1 MDVQNFKRE
10 IKDELD
16 NILRYWMTYTIDET
30 NGGFAGR
37 IDNENKVY
45 AEAPKGSVLN
55 ARILWTFSAAYN
67 ATSNR
72 EYLKI
77 ADKAYRY
84 ITEFFIDTEYD
95 GVFWS
100 LDYKGAPL
108 DTKKQVYAIAFVL
121 YACCE
126 YYKST
131 RNEAVK
137 TTAIRLYQL
146 IQQYSYDEIKGGY
159 FEAFSRNWQP
169 MEDLRLSDKDANEKK
184 TMNTHL
190 HILEAYTNLYRI
202 WPSQKLAKHQRALVN
217 DFLLHII
224 NPETGHLDL
233 FFDEEWKVKGDTISY
248 GHDIEASWLLLE
260 AAEALKDDDLI
271 NRCKEVAVKLA
282 NAVVE
287 GLDTDGGLWYE
298 YEPSEQI
305 LVKQKHW
312 WPQAEAMVGFI
323 NAWQVSKDEKY
334 IHYAYRSWQ
343 FIKKFILDKKNGEWF
358 WGINGDYSIMKGED
372 KVGIWKC
379 PYHNSRACL
388 EIIRRLSV
396 E

>member
-1 MDVQNFKRE
+1 MNVQYFKQE
-10 IKDELD
+10 IKEELD
-16 NILRYWMTYTIDET
+16 NILRYWIIYAPDEI
-30 NGGFAGR
+30 NGGFVGR
-37 IDNENKVY
+37 IDNENKVHD
-45 AEAPKGSVLN
+45 EAPKGSVLN

-67 ATSNR
+67 ATAKP
-72 EYLKI
+72 EYLKM

-84 ITEFFIDTEYD
+84 IMEFFIDKEYD
-95 GVFWS
+95 GVYWS
-100 LDYKGAPL
+100 VDFKGVPL

-126 YYKST
+126 YYKSNK
-131 RNEAVK
+131 NEAIK
-137 TTAIRLYQL
+137 TTAIRLYQI
-146 IQQYSYDEIKGGY
+146 IQQYSFDEVKGGY

-169 MEDLRLSDKDANEKK
+169 LEDLRLSDKDANEKK

-202 WPSQKLAKHQRALVN
+202 WPSQELANHQRELVN
-217 DFLLHII
+217 DFLSYII
-224 NPETGHLDL
+224 SPETGHLDL
-233 FFDEEWKVKGDTISY
+233 FFDENWKVKGNIISY

-260 AAEALKDDDLI
+260 AAEVLKDEDLI
-271 NRCKEVAVKLA
+271 SRCKVAAVTLANSAVK
-282 NAVVE
+282 

-298 YEPSEQI
+298 YEPSEHL

-312 WPQAEAMVGFI
+312 WPQAEAMVGFL
-323 NAWQVSKDEKY
+323 NAYQVSKDEKY
-334 IHYAYRSWQ
+334 LQNAFHSWQ
-343 FIKKFILDKKNGEWF
+343 FIKQFILNKKNGEWF
-358 WGINGDYSIMKGED
+358 WGVNGDYSIMKGED

-388 EIIRRLSV
+388 EIIKRL